1 MLISYNTKIYSLCF
15 NQLIWS
21 LLKNRIENSRS
32 RTTELQYL
40 RWGWG
45 RVGRLGEK
53 GRWGKCMD
61 GKCVFERAVTDS
73 VFG

>member
-1 MLISYNTKIYSLCF
+1 MVVKKTTKSI
-15 NQLIWS
+15 
-21 LLKNRIENSRS
+21 IENGRS
-32 RTTELQYL
+32 PTTKLQYL

-53 GRWGKCMD
+53 GRGGNCMD